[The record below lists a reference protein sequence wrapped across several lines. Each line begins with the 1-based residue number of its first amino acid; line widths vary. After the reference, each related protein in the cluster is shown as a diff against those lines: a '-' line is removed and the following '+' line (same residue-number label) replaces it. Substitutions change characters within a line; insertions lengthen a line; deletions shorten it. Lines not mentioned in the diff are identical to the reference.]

1 MSLDP
6 KITLK
11 SNGTDFTPTIH
22 NDTYDFIKPEQ
33 FNLKGR
39 SVLITGASKGLGAA
53 VAVSFA
59 KAGASSLG
67 LTARSSLS
75 TTEKAVLDAAKSAGR
90 EAPKVLS
97 AKLDVTDNAS
107 MEAAAKEVDAAFG
120 GLDILVN
127 NAGFLAAYTPILDGD
142 IDEWWRTWE
151 VNVKGVYLT
160 TRAFL
165 PLLLKKEDGFKTISN
180 VSSFGAHSTTP
191 GASA

>member
-59 KAGASSLG
+59 KA
-67 LTARSSLS
+67 
-75 TTEKAVLDAAKSAGR
+75 
-90 EAPKVLS
+90 
-97 AKLDVTDNAS
+97 
-107 MEAAAKEVDAAFG
+107 
-120 GLDILVN
+120 
-127 NAGFLAAYTPILDGD
+127 
-142 IDEWWRTWE
+142 
-151 VNVKGVYLT
+151 
-160 TRAFL
+160 
-165 PLLLKKEDGFKTISN
+165 
-180 VSSFGAHSTTP
+180 
-191 GASA
+191 